1 MESRA
6 FEYATEKAKQQGVSH
21 ETIYKFIW
29 KSKFS
34 NRKEHRA
41 CKKEYKLL
49 KHGKRRRKRGNYK
62 DNRGLKPE
70 CISIEKRSALADRR
84 KRLGDIE
91 VDLIKGKNH
100 QVGLS
105 VMLDR
110 ASLVTTIN
118 KINSKKTQQIKM
130 VILKE

>member
-1 MESRA
+1 MIPGRIPI
-6 FEYATEKAKQQGVSH
+6 Q
-21 ETIYKFIW
+21 
-29 KSKFS
+29 
-34 NRKEHRA
+34 
-41 CKKEYKLL
+41 
-49 KHGKRRRKRGNYK
+49 
-62 DNRGLKPE
+62 
-70 CISIEKRSALADRR
+70 KRSALADRR

-130 VILKE
+130 LILKE